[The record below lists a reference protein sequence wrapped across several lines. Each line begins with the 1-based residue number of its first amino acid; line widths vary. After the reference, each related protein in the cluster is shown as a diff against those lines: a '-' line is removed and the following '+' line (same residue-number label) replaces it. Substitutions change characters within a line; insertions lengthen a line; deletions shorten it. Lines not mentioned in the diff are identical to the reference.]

1 MKTAAGGNK
10 MSAHAKVCQ
19 LAGRELNQAK
29 FARICKY
36 RDQYRDRTI
45 RASCALT
52 KHLNT
57 FCLKRL
63 KQNQQLPLPVSVI
76 QESDQEEYMAQ
87 KVSTTSCIKRTRRK
101 RGRIRELGAT
111 ISTNKIRD
119 NEIEQN
125 ESGQLQLSF
134 TCASLF
140 NYTMLPINNLKSSFN
155 THRKFRRP
163 KTSQSYAFICLTIIY
178 LAIVSNFAT
187 NMMLF
192 SDCQESLEFGNV
204 AINSNQQY
212 RSKALNQD
220 SATMLKNTEPFSTTT
235 TTTASKSSLD
245 LDDDSF
251 DQSSSRDM
259 KIGSKV
265 NKSLMIL
272 DKSPTN
278 DPKVNNMRRLL
289 VRQLANLIMNHEPE
303 TIALNMEGARVSGQ
317 MVSESGLEIS
327 NQHSSNEQVNSETLL
342 DDAGRASVVMESDLT
357 TSSFDNI
364 GNNLN
369 GDIPSTTNNGDQ
381 QKLGSNNDN
390 DEQRHRTSNSINDDT
405 NYSDGS
411 SGSSAANNGNGIE
424 EQFVTCPPDY
434 EDQSMIDA
442 SNGNLT
448 IEQQQ
453 QLLAGAD
460 SSGLLSSTNATTN
473 NNNNNQ
479 DLTINSTLQQQ
490 QQQSI
495 SSNRQQTNNQCVHP
509 GNRMIEVITKII
521 TPILFSIIIVVGL
534 VGNIVVM
541 LVILEDRKTE
551 RELTPTNLLILDL
564 SLADLSF
571 IIFCI
576 PFTGWDYSV
585 GHWVFGLLWCKF
597 NQYLIVVCALSSI
610 YTLVLM
616 SVDRFMA
623 IVYPIECIS
632 YRTSKNTL
640 YAIYI
645 KWIVILLM
653 ASPTIQMHGLI
664 DLPLGPDQ
672 YTCRFLTDQFNP
684 LHFQIIF
691 FITSYLFPLIL
702 IFCLYFSLL
711 NKLWFGSKPHGHK
724 ESLKMLESKKKVT
737 WLVAG
742 IVIVFA
748 LCWCPIQVMLI
759 LMRLKSHKITATYV
773 AIQVFAHTLGY
784 MNSCVNPI
792 VYAFASETFLNSF
805 KKSYL
810 GRICCAC
817 SSSNGNI
824 NSSTHHQNNDLDRTI
839 TGRTT
844 HNNTT
849 SLNHTIISPHHHHH
863 HPHNQQQQLNHMP
876 ISFHSNGKDNSNFM
890 SNDNHVSTT
899 TLLMT
904 PYNSTNNSSNDNKTP
919 MSLPLEPRD
928 RSVSPVSI
936 GQPSVAKISPASSKQ
951 KSPLIPRQATISS
964 TGGSSINKP
973 AAKQQLV
980 ARVAQ
985 SGNQVSHICE
995 PCYDQQEL
1003 AS

>member
-1 MKTAAGGNK
+1 MA
-10 MSAHAKVCQ
+10 SAHATEVFQSDSDSYLQKS
-19 LAGRELNQAK
+19 AK
-29 FARICKY
+29 FCKH
-36 RDQYRDRTI
+36 RDQYRRDRGN
-45 RASCALT
+45 
-52 KHLNT
+52 H
-57 FCLKRL
+57 KRDYQL
-63 KQNQQLPLPVSVI
+63 MRKSHINQQHINCAVFKQKQIP
-76 QESDQEEYMAQ
+76 SDSEEILFGQ
-87 KVSTTSCIKRTRRK
+87 KEGRCLAYKPSDTTTTSRRRRR
-101 RGRIRELGAT
+101 RGRRRGRP
-111 ISTNKIRD
+111 RD
-119 NEIEQN
+119 NDEEIEQRS
-125 ESGQLQLSF
+125 EQTKPSF
-134 TCASLF
+134 TCASQPF
-140 NYTMLPINNLKSSFN
+140 SYTMLPFNND
-155 THRKFRRP
+155 P
-163 KTSQSYAFICLTIIY
+163 KTTWSKPTRPLPTTKPAAIKTTIQSS
-178 LAIVSNFAT
+178 LAITCSVIVLFIISSLLAT
-187 NMMLF
+187 SMLAT
-192 SDCQESLEFGNV
+192 CQQATEFGNKNQ
-204 AINSNQQY
+204 ISNHQH
-212 RSKALNQD
+212 RSKAINRED
-220 SATMLKNTEPFSTTT
+220 FDHLKIKPYFTTT
-235 TTTASKSSLD
+235 TETSQTLIDEEIESLA
-245 LDDDSF
+245 
-251 DQSSSRDM
+251 SSRNM

-265 NKSLMIL
+265 NKSLMML
-272 DKSPTN
+272 DKSQPN
-278 DPKVNNMRRLL
+278 DDPKVNTMRRLL
-289 VRQLANLIMNHEPE
+289 VRQLANLIMNNEPE
-303 TIALNMEGARVSGQ
+303 TIAQNMAGAKVSGQ
-317 MVSESGLEIS
+317 MVSESGLELNQNS
-327 NQHSSNEQVNSETLL
+327 NLDQSNGEQVNSETLL
-342 DDAGRASVVMESDLT
+342 DAGHASMVMDSDLT
-357 TSSFDNI
+357 TLSFDNI
-364 GNNLN
+364 GNNFS
-369 GDIPSTTNNGDQ
+369 GDNSPSSSSSSSSSSSYDDQ
-381 QKLGSNNDN
+381 TMTANSNNDGQDN
-390 DEQRHRTSNSINDDT
+390 YSSISSNS
-405 NYSDGS
+405 GS
-411 SGSSAANNGNGIE
+411 GVE

-434 EDQSMIDA
+434 EDQSMIEVA
-442 SNGNLT
+442 SSNGNLT

-460 SSGLLSSTNATTN
+460 SSGLLSPSSNLTTN
-473 NNNNNQ
+473 
-479 DLTINSTLQQQ
+479 INDTSSSSIR
-490 QQQSI
+490 QSI
-495 SSNRQQTNNQCVHP
+495 GGGSNQQCVHP

-742 IVIVFA
+742 IVVVFA

-792 VYAFASETFLNSF
+792 VYAFASETFHNSF
-805 KKSYL
+805 KKSHL

-817 SSSNGNI
+817 SSSSANN
-824 NSSTHHQNNDLDRTI
+824 NSSTHHQNNNELDRTI

-844 HNNTT
+844 HNINYNNHNYNTT
-849 SLNHTIISPHHHHH
+849 SLNHTNISPQHHHHH
-863 HPHNQQQQLNHMP
+863 HHQQQQQEQQLNHMP
-876 ISFHSNGKDNSNFM
+876 ISLHSNGKDSSNYM

-904 PYNSTNNSSNDNKTP
+904 PYNSTNNSNDNKIINP
-919 MSLPLEPRD
+919 PLEPRD
-928 RSVSPVSI
+928 RSITPVSI
-936 GQPSVAKISPASSKQ
+936 GQSSITKTVSSSDREGVNLRQ
-951 KSPLIPRQATISS
+951 KTPLIPRQATISS
-964 TGGSSINKP
+964 SGCSSINKP

-995 PCYDQQEL
+995 PCYDQDM

>member
-1 MKTAAGGNK
+1 MA
-10 MSAHAKVCQ
+10 SAHATEVFQ
-19 LAGRELNQAK
+19 SVFDLNQPKSATEFYK
-29 FARICKY
+29 H
-36 RDQYRDRTI
+36 RDQYRRDRII
-45 RASCALT
+45 RNHENKNFHLRNSCINH
-52 KHLNT
+52 KHINCAAFEQTQQIPSNSEEILFGQDEGQFSTYKLSNT
-57 FCLKRL
+57 
-63 KQNQQLPLPVSVI
+63 
-76 QESDQEEYMAQ
+76 
-87 KVSTTSCIKRTRRK
+87 TTSRRRRR
-101 RGRIRELGAT
+101 RGRRRRR
-111 ISTNKIRD
+111 RD
-119 NEIEQN
+119 NDEEIEQR
-125 ESGQLQLSF
+125 SQRTKHSF
-134 TCASLF
+134 TTCASPLS
-140 NYTMLPINNLKSSFN
+140 YTMLPDEND
-155 THRKFRRP
+155 P
-163 KTSQSYAFICLTIIY
+163 KTTRQLPTKTTTSRNSLTITCSVIF
-178 LAIVSNFAT
+178 LVITSSLFAT
-187 NMMLF
+187 NMLAT
-192 SDCQESLEFGNV
+192 CQQAAEFGNKV
-204 AINSNQQY
+204 QISNHQY
-212 RSKALNQD
+212 RSNAINQENSD
-220 SATMLKNTEPFSTTT
+220 HYNIKPYFTTT
-235 TTTASKSSLD
+235 TIEPSQTLVDEDIESLTSSK
-245 LDDDSF
+245 
-251 DQSSSRDM
+251 DM

-265 NKSLMIL
+265 NKSLMML
-272 DKSPTN
+272 DKSHSS

-289 VRQLANLIMNHEPE
+289 VRQLANLIMNNEPE
-303 TIALNMEGARVSGQ
+303 TIAENMAGAKVSGQ
-317 MVSESGLEIS
+317 MVSESGLELNQNLNFDQS
-327 NQHSSNEQVNSETLL
+327 NGEQANSETLL
-342 DDAGRASVVMESDLT
+342 DAGHASMVMDSDLT

-364 GNNLN
+364 GNNLLS
-369 GDIPSTTNNGDQ
+369 PSSSSSSAASSSLNDGETMMIN
-381 QKLGSNNDN
+381 SNNDADN
-390 DEQRHRTSNSINDDT
+390 YSNISSNS
-405 NYSDGS
+405 GS
-411 SGSSAANNGNGIE
+411 VE

-434 EDQSMIDA
+434 EDQSMIEVA
-442 SNGNLT
+442 SSNGNLT

-460 SSGLLSSTNATTN
+460 SSGLLSPSGSSTNNTNDTTSSIRQLS
-473 NNNNNQ
+473 NQ
-479 DLTINSTLQQQ
+479 
-490 QQQSI
+490 
-495 SSNRQQTNNQCVHP
+495 QCVHP

-711 NKLWFGSKPHGHK
+711 NKLWFGTKPHGHK

-792 VYAFASETFLNSF
+792 VYAFASETFHNSF

-817 SSSNGNI
+817 SSSSGNN
-824 NSSTHHQNNDLDRTI
+824 NSSTHHQNNNELDRTI

-844 HNNTT
+844 HNINYNNHNYNTT
-849 SLNHTIISPHHHHH
+849 SLNHTNISPEHH
-863 HPHNQQQQLNHMP
+863 QQQQEQQLNHMP
-876 ISFHSNGKDNSNFM
+876 ISIHSNGKGSSNYM

-904 PYNSTNNSSNDNKTP
+904 PYNSTNNSNDNKIINP
-919 MSLPLEPRD
+919 PLEPRD
-928 RSVSPVSI
+928 RSITPVSI
-936 GQPSVAKISPASSKQ
+936 GQPSITKTVSSSEREGVNLRQ
-951 KSPLIPRQATISS
+951 KAPLIPRQATISS
-964 TGGSSINKP
+964 SGCSSINKP

-980 ARVAQ
+980 ARVVQ

-995 PCYDQQEL
+995 PCYDQDM